1 MTAVRRTVL
10 AAKDLTVQR
19 DGIQVLRGANL
30 KVCSS
35 EIVAV
40 VGPNGSGKTTLLEAI
55 SGVLNPA
62 KGSVSLHGCDITK
75 QSRRQR
81 SVRGLRHVRQGR
93 AIFSDL
99 TVEENLR
106 VMSNNTEGA
115 YEIFPELWKR
125 SRLRA
130 RELSGG
136 EQQMLVLAQALISQ
150 PSCLLIDEISLGL
163 APRIVKRL
171 TGVVKGAAEKGTAV
185 LLVEQFAKV
194 ALDIADSVVVIVRGE
209 VVLRER
215 AEVLLNDPGILQ
227 NAYLGTDATD

>member
-1 MTAVRRTVL
+1 MTSVGQTVL

-19 DGIQVLRGANL
+19 NGIQVLRGANL

-40 VGPNGSGKTTLLEAI
+40 VGPNGSGKTTLLEAM
-55 SGVLNPA
+55 SGVLKPA
-62 KGSVSLHGCDITK
+62 EGSVSLHGCDITK
-75 QSRRQR
+75 KSRRQR
-81 SVRGLRHVRQGR
+81 SLRGLRHVRQGR
-93 AIFSDL
+93 TVFFDL

-115 YEIFPELWKR
+115 YEIFPELCKR
-125 SRLRA
+125 SHLRA
-130 RELSGG
+130 KELSGG

-171 TGVVKGAAEKGTAV
+171 TSVVKGAAETGTAV
-185 LLVEQFAKV
+185 LLVEQFASV
-194 ALDIADSVVVIVRGE
+194 AIDIADSVLVVVRGE

-215 AEVLLNDPGILQ
+215 SEVLLNDPDILQ
-227 NAYLGTDATD
+227 NAYFGTNATD